1 MKNSTP
7 SIEERPTQENG
18 SGTRAARVLVVEDER
33 HIARFLEF
41 ILKKE
46 GYEVT
51 IAYDGEQALKVVDQC
66 APDAILLDMV
76 LPGISG
82 LDVLKRLRADRR
94 HADRVIVVL
103 SASLFGDLPAEV
115 MEAGANT
122 HCTKPIAPSDL
133 LRKLA
138 EFGVPPVIHQGA
150 PASSVNDEVTHER
163 AKS

>member
-1 MKNSTP
+1 MKNPAP
-7 SIEERPTQENG
+7 SIEEKPVPQDGPRP
-18 SGTRAARVLVVEDER
+18 RAARVLVVEDER

-46 GYEVT
+46 GYQVA
-51 IAYDGEQALKVVDQC
+51 IAYDGEQALGVVDQF

-94 HADRVIVVL
+94 HAHRVIVVL

-133 LRKLA
+133 LKKLA
-138 EFGVPPVIHQGA
+138 EFGVPPVIDEDA
-150 PASSVNDEVTHER
+150 PASSAHR
-163 AKS
+163 Q